1 MFSIKGIDHIVLR
14 TNRIEQMLWFYCDML
29 NCIIENQQPE
39 IGLTQLRAGDNL
51 IDLVSIDSQQPQ
63 GKNLEHFCLR
73 VTPFDY
79 SALEKHFKRNNIEPQ
94 RFGKRYGAQGMVYSF
109 YISDP
114 EGNEV
119 EICELKQ

>member
-1 MFSIKGIDHIVLR
+1 MFTIKGIDHIVLR
-14 TNRIEQMLWFYCDML
+14 TSRIEKMLWFYCDL
-29 NCIIENQQPE
+29 LHCVIENQQPE

-51 IDLVSIDSQQPQ
+51 IDLVSIDGEQTK

-79 SALEKHFKRNNIEPQ
+79 NALEKYFRQNKIEPK
-94 RFGKRYGAQGMVYSF
+94 RFGKRYGAQGIGYSF

-119 EICELKQ
+119 ELCELKQ